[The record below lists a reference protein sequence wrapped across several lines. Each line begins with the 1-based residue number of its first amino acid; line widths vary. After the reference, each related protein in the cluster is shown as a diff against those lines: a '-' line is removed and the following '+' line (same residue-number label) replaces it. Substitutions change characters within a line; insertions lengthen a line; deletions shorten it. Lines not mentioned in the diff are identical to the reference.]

1 MQKLIEASKRVDRAH
16 RDHEAAAEQRAEVG
30 TNVRL
35 EVDARSPAA
44 RAAVPRRDVT
54 ELLEQASAGITGS
67 VGQQATHPVY
77 ERRVACDAL
86 ISWIENECPVV
97 ARAVAIDVAA
107 DARREGRARSEADDR
122 GDVEPGLHEPSRRT
136 DDGVPP
142 LEVARCPGKLVRIT
156 GGRRRAEAAG
166 SAAAAAE
173 SATVEERRLIQRS
186 GESVREIPDDV
197 VRRDAVE

>member
-67 VGQQATHPVY
+67 VGQQATHPVH
-77 ERRVACDAL
+77 ERRVACNPL

-107 DARREGRARSEADDR
+107 DARCEGCARGEADDR
-122 GDVEPGLHEPSRRT
+122 GDIEPGLHEPRRRT

-142 LEVARCPGKLVRIT
+142 LEVARCPGKLVRVA
-156 GGRRRAEAAG
+156 GGRRRPEA
-166 SAAAAAE
+166 SSSVAATE